1 MAMGAWGSCEVVKII
16 SMRWMHH
23 EALEGAPSTR
33 MIALCVVRASK
44 ANGVMRLMTHDL
56 TPAGSE
62 PQSHKF

>member
-1 MAMGAWGSCEVVKII
+1 VAMGAWGSCEVVKII

-44 ANGVMRLMTHDL
+44 ANGVMT
-56 TPAGSE
+56 
-62 PQSHKF
+62 